1 MYITTSLLLKVT
13 SIGLYDPKVAFISR
27 FFFQEKNFSEF
38 SKKNLEGKWDHRDA
52 NTLHDVKSDIESKV
66 ERESRGICVGSSTNS
81 DALLEN
87 FLTFINCQSQKYV
100 LLEVRLTYN

>member
-1 MYITTSLLLKVT
+1 M
-13 SIGLYDPKVAFISR
+13 IGLYYTNIEFIR
-27 FFFQEKNFSEF
+27 IFFFFFNKKITLNFLR
-38 SKKNLEGKWDHRDA
+38 KTLKVNGIIVMQ
-52 NTLHDVKSDIESKV
+52 TLHDVKADIESKV
-66 ERESRGICVGSSTNS
+66 EREQAEEYVVRSRNS

>member
-1 MYITTSLLLKVT
+1 M
-13 SIGLYDPKVAFISR
+13 
-27 FFFQEKNFSEF
+27 Q
-38 SKKNLEGKWDHRDA
+38 
-52 NTLHDVKSDIESKV
+52 TLHDVKADIESKV
-66 ERESRGICVGSSTNS
+66 EREQAEEYVVRSRNS